1 AKPPRDWAKPTPKH
15 EKSFLHRCKGAVVLL
30 FAEDAYEET
39 RIRSIVRMLRR
50 SVENGFISDDL
61 ILIQFLERIPATEQ
75 LTEAMVIAA
84 AQEVL

>member
-1 AKPPRDWAKPTPKH
+1 
-15 EKSFLHRCKGAVVLL
+15 
-30 FAEDAYEET
+30 
-39 RIRSIVRMLRR
+39 MLRR